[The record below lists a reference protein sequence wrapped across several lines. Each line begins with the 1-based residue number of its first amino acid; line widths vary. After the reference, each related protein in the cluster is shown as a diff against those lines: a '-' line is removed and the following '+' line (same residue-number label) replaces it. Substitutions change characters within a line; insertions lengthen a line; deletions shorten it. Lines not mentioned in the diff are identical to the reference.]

1 MIKVIVWKGF
11 ARKVLGKK
19 KKTLDRLLTA
29 TAAVTQIND

>member
-1 MIKVIVWKGF
+1 MDLPEKS
-11 ARKVLGKK
+11 LEKK